1 MKIALVCSDR
11 GPCPPVRGGAIQLLI
26 AKIAPL
32 LAEKHEVTVF
42 SITDP
47 KLPVRETKDR
57 VTYIRFPQAQYIE
70 QVCHY
75 LKQHPV
81 DIIQLYNRPTW
92 IKKLRKVVPK
102 AKIVLSLHNRIKSKD
117 KPGIKG
123 QLRQADKILTVSK
136 FIIRDTITSCKVSSL
151 KKKFKVMYTGADQT
165 EYAPV
170 WTKLGKQWRSEI
182 RKKHGIGEQDA
193 VVLFVGRLV
202 SYKGCHIL
210 LEALKKKLNVGKKVT
225 LLVVGSKWY
234 ADNEKDE
241 YIMNLELMAKQS
253 RNKVIFT
260 SYIPVEEIPKYFVA
274 ADLFV
279 NASQWKE
286 PLARVHYEAM
296 AAGLPI
302 ITTDRGGNREVIRPG
317 KTGIIIKE
325 EERKNHKQF
334 RKAIKSILANPDKA
348 KKMGKKGR
356 KLVERIYNFERVA
369 KDLID
374 LYTKLIAA

>member
-1 MKIALVCSDR
+1 MKIALICSDR

-32 LAEKHEVTVF
+32 LAETHQVTVF

-47 KLPVRETKDR
+47 KLPVQETVEK
-57 VTYIRFPQAQYIE
+57 VTYIRFPKAKFLE
-70 QVCHY
+70 EVCAY
-75 LKQHPV
+75 LKEHPV

-92 IKKLRKVVPK
+92 IKRLKKASPQ
-102 AKIVLSLHNRIKSKD
+102 AKIVLSLHNRIKPND
-117 KPGIKG
+117 RRGIKA
-123 QLRQADKILTVSK
+123 QLKEADKILTVSR
-136 FIIRDTITSCKVSSL
+136 FIIRDTITSCQVPSL
-151 KKKFKVMYTGADQT
+151 KNKFKVMYTGADHH
-165 EYAPV
+165 EYAPI
-170 WTKLGKQWRSEI
+170 WSKQGKKWREEI
-182 RKKHGIGEQDA
+182 RKKHGIGEEEA

-210 LEALKKKLNVGKKVT
+210 LEALKKKLGIDRKVT
-225 LLVVGSKWY
+225 LLIVGSKWY
-234 ADNEKDE
+234 ADHEKDR
-241 YIMNLELMAKQS
+241 YIHHLELLAKQS

-260 SYIPVEEIPKYFVA
+260 SYIPVEEIPKYFA
-274 ADLFV
+274 CADLFV

-317 KTGIIIKE
+317 KNGIIIKE
-325 EERKNHKQF
+325 KDRKNHGQF
-334 RKAIKSILANPDKA
+334 RKAIKTILANPRLA
-348 KKMGKKGR
+348 TKMGKKGR
-356 KLVERIYNFERVA
+356 RMVERKYNFERVA

-374 LYTKLIAA
+374 LYTKLIA